1 MKTTSKINT
10 ALKYEDMETYRQET
24 TTHGCC
30 IPEHGRQNQGAGW
43 EF

>member
-1 MKTTSKINT
+1 MKT
-10 ALKYEDMETYRQET
+10 APEMEKYRQET